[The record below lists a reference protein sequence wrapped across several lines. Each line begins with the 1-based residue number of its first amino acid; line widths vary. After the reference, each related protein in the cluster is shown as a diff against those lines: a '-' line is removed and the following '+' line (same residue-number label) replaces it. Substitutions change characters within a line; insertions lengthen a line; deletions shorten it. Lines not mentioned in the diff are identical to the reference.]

1 MSKGSNPSNVTTT
14 TATEPSEFIRPYLSQ
29 AIDYSQDLFESD
41 LPQFF
46 PDATYTG
53 FAPETE
59 TALDLATARA
69 TAGSP
74 LLNLSQQEAN
84 RILSGDYLS
93 PTTNPYSQALFNQM
107 ADDVTSKVQSQF
119 SAAGRLGSAAN
130 QEVLADSL
138 GRLAN
143 EVSQSRSLGLVF
155 QCLDNLLLPA

>member
-59 TALDLATARA
+59 
-69 TAGSP
+69 
-74 LLNLSQQEAN
+74 LSL
-84 RILSGDYLS
+84 IHI
-93 PTTNPYSQALFNQM
+93 
-107 ADDVTSKVQSQF
+107 
-119 SAAGRLGSAAN
+119 
-130 QEVLADSL
+130 
-138 GRLAN
+138 
-143 EVSQSRSLGLVF
+143 
-155 QCLDNLLLPA
+155 